1 MEETH
6 NFHKR
11 SIKKVLTSTPHIVT
25 QEEPGRG
32 FEHIIKKSFR
42 EQASMKFL
50 FLQNTFRNGH
60 NKQRKM

>member
-11 SIKKVLTSTPHIVT
+11 SINKVLTSTPHVVT

-32 FEHIIKKSFR
+32 FEHII
-42 EQASMKFL
+42 
-50 FLQNTFRNGH
+50 
-60 NKQRKM
+60 